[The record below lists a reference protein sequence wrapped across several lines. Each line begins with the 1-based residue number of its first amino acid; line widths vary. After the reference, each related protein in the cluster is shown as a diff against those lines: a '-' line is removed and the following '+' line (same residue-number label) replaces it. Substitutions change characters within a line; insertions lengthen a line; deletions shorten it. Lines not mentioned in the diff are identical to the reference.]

1 MRVKVIIPCLLLLP
15 WTIQE
20 AAGEAPD
27 FNRDIRPILAE
38 NCFHCHGPDKK
49 AREGSLRLDTF
60 EGATEG
66 GEFANPIIP
75 GKPDESEVIARIR
88 TTDPD
93 ERMPPPKSK
102 RSLTEK
108 QKELLHEWVASGA
121 KYEEHWAWI
130 PPVRGHAPGVKTV
143 HKVSNPIDAFL
154 LRRLE
159 REGLNFSD
167 RASLANLLRRLSL
180 DLIGLPPSPNDLARF
195 SKASGSALQ
204 GSSNRITGAEAE
216 AYEAEVDRLLASPRF
231 GERWARP
238 WLDLARYADSNGFQA
253 DQLRPSWA
261 YRDWVIDALNAN
273 MPYDQFTIEQLAG
286 DLLPKADIRQKVA
299 TGFHRTVTCN
309 VEAGVNPEGN
319 RVNQVIDRVNTT
331 ATVWLGITLE
341 CAQCHDH
348 KFDPFT
354 MEDYYSFFAFF
365 NNTPL
370 EVQLP
375 SNKKDVS
382 HDFVGPY
389 LDLPLT
395 PDQLKKAEEI
405 DQKIAVL
412 TSEQEKLRKGSESAF
427 VAWEKVAVASLANQ
441 PEWQRLKVTEFK
453 ATGGEDHQILEDGS
467 VLLTGK
473 VPNTTSYTVEV
484 ETDLQNITSF
494 KLEALVHPD
503 LPGQGPGRG
512 DAVRSNFVLH
522 EFKTALRKGGKEH
535 PISLQNASA
544 DFSQK
549 NWSVT
554 GAIDGN
560 PKTGWAVSPQ
570 FGKPHWA
577 TFDLAQPIAAPKG
590 ATLVFRLEQN
600 FGQGRV
606 IGNLR
611 LSASSDPS
619 GSNSLPNEI
628 VSLLKKRNAK
638 RNAKQLNTLKA
649 HFLKSNQPLATLET
663 ELARL
668 IKKRGNFKA
677 DQTLVMIELEK
688 PRKTHIL
695 KRGDFLAP
703 DSEVHPRTP
712 ARLPRLEKSSNRLG
726 LAKWL
731 VRRDNPLTARV
742 AVNRWWAELFGSG
755 IVATLED
762 FGTQSEPPTHP
773 ELLDWLAVEFMES
786 GWDMKHLLKTIVLSQ
801 SYQQSSRFTP
811 ELLEKDP
818 RNLLHARAPRF
829 RMEAERLRDNSLAI
843 SGLLSSRM
851 HGKPIMPYQPPGLWR
866 QTGRN
871 EPKWEEQKDENRWR
885 RGIYIVYRRAAPYP
899 SMVNFDAPDRGSC
912 TVKRPRT
919 NTPSQALTMLNDPA
933 YVEMALAFADRI
945 LTESESPGGR
955 ADHAFRLALGRA
967 ATAKELLVVEELIRN
982 RQTHY
987 QNNEEA
993 TKALLNNPK
1002 FVYKPKYENKIELAS
1017 WFNLANTLL
1026 NLDETM
1032 TRN

>member
-1 MRVKVIIPCLLLLP
+1 MRAREIIPCLLLLP
-15 WTIQE
+15 WAIHE
-20 AAGEAPD
+20 AAGESPD
-27 FNRDIRPILAE
+27 FNREIRPILAE
-38 NCFHCHGPDKK
+38 NCFHCHGPDKE
-49 AREGSLRLDTF
+49 ARESSLRLDTF
-60 EGATEG
+60 KGATEG
-66 GEFANPIIP
+66 GEFADAIVP
-75 GKPDESEVIARIR
+75 GKTDESEVMARIHA
-88 TTDPD
+88 TDPD
-93 ERMPPPKSK
+93 EIMPPPDSK
-102 RSLTEK
+102 RALTEK
-108 QKELLHEWVASGA
+108 QKKLLHDWIASGA
-121 KYEEHWAWI
+121 KYEEHWAWV
-130 PPVRGHAPGVKTV
+130 PPVRAQAPAVKTNE
-143 HKVSNPIDAFL
+143 KVNNAIDAFL

-159 REGLNFSD
+159 GEGLNFSD
-167 RASLANLLRRLSL
+167 RAPQANLLRRLSL
-180 DLIGLPPSPNDLARF
+180 DLIGLPPSPDDLARF
-195 SKASGSALQ
+195 TKASGSVLQ
-204 GSSNRITGAEAE
+204 GSPHGMTELEAA

-253 DQLRPSWA
+253 DQIRPSWA

-309 VEAGVNPEGN
+309 VEAGVSPEGN

-354 MEDYYSFFAFF
+354 MKDYYSLFAFF

-375 SNKKDVS
+375 SNKSDVS

-395 PDQLKKAEEI
+395 PDQQREADEL
-405 DQKIAVL
+405 DQKRAVL
-412 TSEQEKLRKGSESAF
+412 TREEEKLKQGSESDYAT
-427 VAWEKVAVASLANQ
+427 WEKTTVASLANQ

-453 ATGGEDHQILEDGS
+453 ASGGEDHEILEDDS

-473 VPNTTSYTVEV
+473 VPDTSTYTVEV
-484 ETDLQNITSF
+484 ETDLENITGF
-494 KLEALVHPD
+494 KLEALTHPE
-503 LPGQGPGRG
+503 LPGEGPGRG

-522 EFKTALRKGGKEH
+522 EFKAALRKDGEEE
-535 PISLQNASA
+535 PIALQSASA
-544 DFSQK
+544 EFSQK
-549 NWSVT
+549 KWSVA
-554 GAIDGN
+554 GAIDGK

-570 FGKPHWA
+570 LGKPHWA
-577 TFDLAQPIAAPKG
+577 TFNLARPIAKLEG

-611 LSASSDPS
+611 LSAISDPS
-619 GSNSLPNEI
+619 GAGSFPSEI
-628 VSLLKKRNAK
+628 AALLKKPNAK
-638 RNAKQLNTLKA
+638 RNPKQRNTLKA
-649 HFLKSNQPLATLET
+649 HFLKSNPALVKLKA

-668 IKKRGNFKA
+668 TKERGNLKA

-695 KRGDFLAP
+695 KRGNFLAP
-703 DSEVHPRTP
+703 DAEVQARPP
-712 ARLPRLEKSSNRLG
+712 ARLPKLEKSSNRLD
-726 LAKWL
+726 LARWL

-786 GWDMKHLLKTIVLSQ
+786 GWNMKHVLKTIVLSQ
-801 SYQQSSRFTP
+801 AYQQSSSFTP
-811 ELLEKDP
+811 ELLQKDP
-818 RNLLHARAPRF
+818 LNFLQARAPRF
-829 RMEAERLRDNSLAI
+829 RMDAERLRDNSLAI
-843 SGLLSSRM
+843 SGLLSSKM

-899 SMVNFDAPDRGSC
+899 SMVNFDAPDRGTC

-945 LTESESPGGR
+945 LTESESPGAR
-955 ADHAFRLALGRA
+955 ADHAFRLALARS

-982 RQTHY
+982 RETHF
-987 QNNEEA
+987 QENQEA
-993 TKALLNNPK
+993 AEALLNNSK
-1002 FVYKPKYENKIELAS
+1002 FVYKPKHKNRIELAT
-1017 WFNLANTLL
+1017 WFNIATTLL
-1026 NLDETM
+1026 NLDETI